1 MTEDRHSP
9 TAEVVTGV
17 AGVLT
22 VGGILTF
29 ALFPFLLPI
38 LLLTGVFV
46 LPLLAPLV
54 LLIPVALIAVAIRA
68 LSHRRQRP
76 IGSETHGR
84 GEPAVARP
92 RAQKHAFR
100 HGHVA

>member
-1 MTEDRHSP
+1 MRTV
-9 TAEVVTGV
+9 TAVS
-17 AGVLT
+17 GVLT
-22 VGGILTF
+22 IGGMLTF

-54 LLIPVALIAVAIRA
+54 LLIPVALIAAAIRA
-68 LSHRRQRP
+68 LRHRRRRP
-76 IGSETHGR
+76 IRSARDGR
-84 GEPAVARP
+84 GEPAAARP
-92 RAQKHAFR
+92 RAPKHAVR